1 LDPENWKGYWRKGV
15 SLMALSKRLF
25 RTKEAIEAFEKC
37 RQCPTLPANKIKEV
51 EGEIHKSRSRLAQQE
66 AEVISTDM

>member
-1 LDPENWKGYWRKGV
+1 
-15 SLMALSKRLF
+15 MALSKRLF